1 MNISYEGQITFSQF
15 INEHS
20 QVITPLPEWA
30 QVDKTLIEYYKLMV
44 IARQFDN
51 KAIALQ
57 RTGQLGTYASSSG
70 CEAVDVVTASL
81 MSKEDVLVPYYR
93 NHAMQMIRGMKLSDI
108 LLYWG
113 GDERG
118 NSSAAQGE
126 DLPNCVPIATQC
138 LHACGIASAIKIRD
152 QQRATVCML
161 GDGATSKG
169 DFLEALN
176 VAGVWQLPVVFIIN
190 NNQWAISVP
199 RSLQSIAP
207 TLAQKAIGAGI
218 RGEQVDGN
226 DVVALHQSVEQ
237 ALQRARDDKGPTL
250 IEAVSY
256 RLSDHTTADDATRY
270 RSPEALKSGWE
281 KEPIKRL
288 RDYLHAQGWWQEK
301 NETEWLQ
308 QATQQ
313 IQEAVDE
320 YLDTPAQP
328 VSSIFD
334 YLYAELPAQLSK
346 QRDIAV
352 SRSQNQDQKQNN
364 KEAQS

>member
-1 MNISYEGQITFSQF
+1 MNISYEGSISFTQF
-15 INEHS
+15 INEQS
-20 QVITPLPEWA
+20 EVVNPLPEWA
-30 QVDKTLIEYYKLMV
+30 LVDKVLVHYYQQMV

-57 RTGQLGTYASSSG
+57 RTGQLGTYASSAG
-70 CEAVDVVTASL
+70 CEAIDIVTASL
-81 MSKEDVLVPYYR
+81 MHKEDVLVPYYR
-93 NHAMQMIRGMKLSDI
+93 NHAMQMVRGMKLSEI

-118 NSSAAQGE
+118 NSSPAQRE
-126 DLPNCVPIATQC
+126 DFPNCVPIATQC
-138 LHACGIASAIKIRD
+138 LHACGIASAIKIRN
-152 QQRATVCML
+152 QQRATVSIL

-169 DFLEALN
+169 DFMEALN

-199 RSLQSIAP
+199 RALQSIAP
-207 TLAQKAIGAGI
+207 TLAQKALAAGI

-237 ALQRARDDKGPTL
+237 ALQRAREGKGPTL

-270 RSPEALKSGWE
+270 RHPDALKMGWD

-288 RDYLHAQGWWQEK
+288 RNYLHGQGWWHESD
-301 NETEWLQ
+301 ETQWLQ
-308 QATQQ
+308 HSSAL
-313 IQEAVDE
+313 IQDAVDQ
-320 YLDTPAQP
+320 YLDTPPQP
-328 VSSIFD
+328 VSSMFD
-334 YLYAELPAQLSK
+334 YLYAELPLQLQK
-346 QRDIAV
+346 QREAAI
-352 SRSQNQDQKQNN
+352 SRSE
-364 KEAQS
+364 KEASS

>member
-1 MNISYEGQITFSQF
+1 MNISYEGKIPFYQY

-20 QVITPLPEWA
+20 EVVSPLPEWA
-30 QVDKTLIEYYKLMV
+30 LADETLVRYYQQMV

-57 RTGQLGTYASSSG
+57 RTGQLGTYASSAG
-70 CEAVDVVTASL
+70 CEAIDVVTASL
-81 MSKEDVLVPYYR
+81 MHKEDVLVPYYR
-93 NHAMQMIRGMKLSDI
+93 NHAMQMVRGMKLSEV

-118 NSSAAQGE
+118 NSSPAQGE
-126 DLPNCVPIATQC
+126 DFPNCVPIATQC

-152 QQRATVCML
+152 QQRATVSML

-169 DFLEALN
+169 DFMEALN

-199 RSLQSIAP
+199 RALQSIAP
-207 TLAQKAIGAGI
+207 TLAQKALGAGI

-226 DVVALHQSVEQ
+226 DVVAIHQSVEQ
-237 ALQRARDDKGPTL
+237 ALIRAREGKGPTL

-270 RSPEALKSGWE
+270 RHPDALKTGWD

-288 RDYLHAQGWWQEK
+288 RDYLHAQGWWNES
-301 NETEWLQ
+301 NETQWLQ
-308 QATQQ
+308 HSTAL
-313 IQEAVDE
+313 IQEAVDQ
-320 YLDTPAQP
+320 YLATPPQP
-328 VSSIFD
+328 VSAMFD
-334 YLYAELPAQLSK
+334 YLYSELPLQLKK
-346 QRDIAV
+346 QREIAI
-352 SRSQNQDQKQNN
+352 SRSN
-364 KEAQS
+364 KGASS

>member
-1 MNISYEGQITFSQF
+1 MTISYEGQIPFYQF
-15 INEHS
+15 LNEHS
-20 QVITPLPEWA
+20 QIVTPLPEWA
-30 QVDKTLIEYYKLMV
+30 MVDKTLIEYYKLMV

-70 CEAVDVVTASL
+70 CEAIDVVTASL
-81 MSKEDVLVPYYR
+81 MLKEDVLVPYYR
-93 NHAMQMIRGMKLSDI
+93 NHIMQMIRGMQLSDV

-118 NSSAAQGE
+118 NSSAAQAE

-138 LHACGIASAIKIRD
+138 LHACGVASAIKIRD

-169 DFLEALN
+169 DFLEAIN
-176 VAGVWQLPVVFIIN
+176 VAGVWQLPLVFIIN

-199 RSLQSIAP
+199 RTMQSIAP
-207 TLAQKAIGAGI
+207 TLAQKALGAGI

-226 DVVALHQSVEQ
+226 DVVAVHQSVDL
-237 ALQRARDDKGPTL
+237 ALQRARDGKGPTL
-250 IEAVSY
+250 IEAISY

-270 RSPEALKSGWE
+270 RHPDALKAGWE

-288 RDYLHAQGWWQEK
+288 RDYLHAQGWWHEK
-301 NETEWLQ
+301 NETQWLQ
-308 QATQQ
+308 QTTQLVQ
-313 IQEAVDE
+313 QAVDQ
-320 YLDTPAQP
+320 YLETPAQP
-328 VSSIFD
+328 ISSMFD
-334 YLYAELPAQLSK
+334 HLYAQLPAQLAK
-346 QRDIAV
+346 QRDIAI
-352 SRSQNQDQKQNN
+352 SRY
-364 KEAQS
+364 KEEVKS